1 LGATHPPWRHSHD
14 GNSEPRRAV
23 RHAAQLDAR
32 LFFQLS
38 VYAPAAANDSP
49 PANDSLSAHDA
60 PARTT
65 RTLRLV
71 GHTRNIS
78 ETGLAFIV
86 PTLRIGDEFAQ
97 VIGSRLLI
105 RLYLPS
111 GHVEI
116 QATPV
121 RYEQL
126 SPSSAERGYLVGVRI
141 TEMADHEWVRMVEYV
156 RTLR

>member
-1 LGATHPPWRHSHD
+1 MGATHPPWRHNHT

-38 VYAPAAANDSP
+38 AHEPTGTNDDDAATRP
-49 PANDSLSAHDA
+49 PQ
-60 PARTT
+60 
-65 RTLRLV
+65 TLRLV
-71 GHTRNIS
+71 GRTRNIS
-78 ETGLAFIV
+78 ETGIAFIV
-86 PTLRIGDEFAQ
+86 PTLRIGEDFAR
-97 VIGSRLLI
+97 VIGSRLVI

-116 QATPV
+116 HATPV

-126 SPSSAERGYLVGVRI
+126 SQSSSSERGYLIGVRI
-141 TEMADHEWVRMVEYV
+141 TEMADNEWVRMVEYV
-156 RTLR
+156 RTLP

>member
-1 LGATHPPWRHSHD
+1 MGATQPPWRHSSTGSSD
-14 GNSEPRRAV
+14 SRRAT

-38 VYAPAAANDSP
+38 TPKPDDTNDN
-49 PANDSLSAHDA
+49 AI
-60 PARTT
+60 RTP

-71 GHTRNIS
+71 GRTRNIS
-78 ETGLAFIV
+78 ETGIAFIV
-86 PTLRIGDEFAQ
+86 PTLRIGDEFAH

-105 RLYLPS
+105 RLYLPA

-126 SPSSAERGYLVGVRI
+126 SQSSSERGYLIGVRI
-141 TEMADHEWVRMVEYV
+141 TEMTDSEWVRMVEYI
-156 RTLR
+156 RTLHKPA

>member
-1 LGATHPPWRHSHD
+1 LGATQPPWRHSPT
-14 GNSEPRRAV
+14 GSNSDSRRAT

-38 VYAPAAANDSP
+38 TGEPVTPNDS
-49 PANDSLSAHDA
+49 AI
-60 PARTT
+60 RTP

-71 GHTRNIS
+71 GRTRNIS
-78 ETGLAFIV
+78 ETGIAFIV
-86 PTLRIGDEFAQ
+86 PTLRIGDEFAH

-116 QATPV
+116 HATPV
-121 RYEQL
+121 RYEQI
-126 SPSSAERGYLVGVRI
+126 SPSPSERGYLIGVRI
-141 TEMADHEWVRMVEYV
+141 TEMNDNEWVRMVEYV

>member
-1 LGATHPPWRHSHD
+1 MGATQPPWRHSLTGSSSD
-14 GNSEPRRAV
+14 SRRAT

-38 VYAPAAANDSP
+38 APEPTGTNDN
-49 PANDSLSAHDA
+49 AI
-60 PARTT
+60 RTP

-71 GHTRNIS
+71 GRTRNIS
-78 ETGLAFIV
+78 ETGIAFIV
-86 PTLRIGDEFAQ
+86 PTLRIGDEFAH

-105 RLYLPS
+105 RLYLPA

-116 QATPV
+116 HATPV

-126 SPSSAERGYLVGVRI
+126 SQSSSERGYLIGVRI
-141 TEMADHEWVRMVEYV
+141 TEMTDAEWVRMVEYI
-156 RTLR
+156 RTLH

>member
-1 LGATHPPWRHSHD
+1 LGATQPPWRHSSTSSSD
-14 GNSEPRRAV
+14 SRRAT

-38 VYAPAAANDSP
+38 APEPTGTND
-49 PANDSLSAHDA
+49 DA
-60 PARTT
+60 TNTTTALRTP

-71 GHTRNIS
+71 GRTRNIS
-78 ETGLAFIV
+78 ETGIAFIV
-86 PTLRIGDEFAQ
+86 PTLRIGDEFAH

-105 RLYLPS
+105 RLYLPA

-116 QATPV
+116 HATPV

-126 SPSSAERGYLVGVRI
+126 SQSSSTSERGYLIGVRI
-141 TEMADHEWVRMVEYV
+141 TEMTDAEWVRMVEYI

>member
-1 LGATHPPWRHSHD
+1 MGATHPPWRHSHD
-14 GNSEPRRAV
+14 GNSEPRRAA

-38 VYAPAAANDSP
+38 VYEPAAANDDAP
-49 PANDSLSAHDA
+49 PHDA
-60 PARTT
+60 PARAT

-71 GHTRNIS
+71 GRTRNIS

-126 SPSSAERGYLVGVRI
+126 PPSSGERGYLVGVRI
-141 TEMADHEWVRMVEYV
+141 TEMADNEWVRMVEYV

>member
-1 LGATHPPWRHSHD
+1 MGATQPPWRHSPTGSKD
-14 GNSEPRRAV
+14 SRRAT

-38 VYAPAAANDSP
+38 TPEPDGTNDN
-49 PANDSLSAHDA
+49 AI
-60 PARTT
+60 RTP

-71 GHTRNIS
+71 GRTRNIS
-78 ETGLAFIV
+78 ETGIAFIV
-86 PTLRIGDEFAQ
+86 PTLRIGGEFAH

-105 RLYLPS
+105 RLYLPG

-116 QATPV
+116 HATPV

-126 SPSSAERGYLVGVRI
+126 SPSSSERGYLIGVRI
-141 TEMADHEWVRMVEYV
+141 TEMTDSEWVRMVEYI

>member
-1 LGATHPPWRHSHD
+1 MGATQPPWRHSSNGSSD
-14 GNSEPRRAV
+14 SRRAT

-38 VYAPAAANDSP
+38 AREPAATNDN
-49 PANDSLSAHDA
+49 AI
-60 PARTT
+60 RTP

-71 GHTRNIS
+71 GRTRNIS
-78 ETGLAFIV
+78 ETGIAFIV
-86 PTLRIGDEFAQ
+86 PTLRIGDEFAN

-105 RLYLPS
+105 RLYLPA

-116 QATPV
+116 HATPV

-126 SPSSAERGYLVGVRI
+126 SQSSSERGYLIGVRI
-141 TEMADHEWVRMVEYV
+141 TEMTDNEWVRMVEYI